1 MAWKCVLSILHALT
15 WPLKQANNNDSTT
28 LNHLDG
34 WLYSPIDRLYWCIV
48 PVARVEVGIVGDSP
62 DCTDAPQGL
71 KSNWTHYACHEKLS
85 TFPAINLTVL
95 ACFSPRAGRR
105 ALEGRGIINLI
116 EIVDLTIHLS
126 KASPGACQSLLR
138 GFSLAFL
145 YKYKDWGHIETF
157 TRPRQLGGW
166 GTCNRGCR
174 RDRTCASPSPSWTAA
189 APAGTLPSRP
199 WSKHSFSATA
209 LLIWLK

>member
-145 YKYKDWGHIETF
+145 YKYDWVIFQHLHANWGGGKDTWN
-157 TRPRQLGGW
+157 Q
-166 GTCNRGCR
+166 GCR
-174 RDRTCASPSPSWTAA
+174 RDRRSAWPSPSWWAA
-189 APAGTLPSRP
+189 APPKTSPSKP
-199 WSKHSFSATA
+199 WSKHDFSATD
-209 LLIWLK
+209 LHIWQKF